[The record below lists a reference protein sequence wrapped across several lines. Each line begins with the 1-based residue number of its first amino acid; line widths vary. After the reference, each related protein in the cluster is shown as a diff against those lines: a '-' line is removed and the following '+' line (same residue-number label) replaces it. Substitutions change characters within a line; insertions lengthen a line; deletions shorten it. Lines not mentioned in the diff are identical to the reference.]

1 MKGAMKF
8 GVLALLLV
16 SLVASAF
23 AFHGRAFGNEAAKE
37 ALESGDYTAWK
48 EAMTAGLT
56 EERFN
61 QMRER
66 HTQMEERMSEMR
78 AKMEDRQVVIDAACE
93 EADISKLSEINCPM
107 LEEIDE
113 TNFETFCE
121 LHQAKQDKDFEK
133 VKELSEEL
141 GLNLGRGFGM
151 KGMPR
156 MGMRHRFDLE

>member
-1 MKGAMKF
+1 MKRVMKF

-37 ALESGDYTAWK
+37 AMESGDYTAWK
-48 EAMTAGLT
+48 EAMTAELT

-66 HTQMEERMSEMR
+66 HTQTEERMSEMK
-78 AKMEDRQVVIDAACE
+78 AKMEERQALIDAACKE
-93 EADISKLSEINCPM
+93 GDITQLSEIGCPM

-113 TNFETFCE
+113 SNFETFCE

-141 GLNLGRGFGM
+141 DLNHEKGFGM
-151 KGMPR
+151 KESR
-156 MGMRHRFDLE
+156 LSMRHRFNLE